1 VGRFPQFRPSRLLP
15 PQQIFMART
24 DSILP
29 AALAASLWLLAAAA
43 FSQSPDAGA
52 TIDRLY
58 AQALDAK
65 RNGDVNTAIAKY
77 HAMLKLDPKLA
88 PAYNNLGL
96 LYFQQNDYARAIES
110 LEQGMRA
117 DPKMTTALV
126 PLGTAYFQIGQ
137 FAKSREVLDRAVRL
151 NPSDETAQLYRA
163 RSLFSLGQREAGS
176 EALQKLLQK
185 SPGNVE
191 ALYTLGQMYMKLAQE
206 TLKRLEVQAP
216 DSYLTNLVSGQL
228 LESMENYDGALAQYS
243 KAVEKEPGFRGA
255 HYNIG
260 NIYWLEGKWDQAI
273 VELTRE
279 ISADPYHCLAH
290 WKIGNCLINLNKE
303 PDQAMDHVKKALEI
317 CPNLAQAHLD
327 LGRLLA
333 GNGEYSQAIARYH
346 RVVELNPEESSVHF
360 LLANAY
366 RRLGRMEEAEAE
378 SRIMQEMIA
387 KARSARESR
396 Q

>member
-1 VGRFPQFRPSRLLP
+1 
-15 PQQIFMART
+15 
-24 DSILP
+24 
-29 AALAASLWLLAAAA
+29 
-43 FSQSPDAGA
+43 
-52 TIDRLY
+52 
-58 AQALDAK
+58 
-65 RNGDVNTAIAKY
+65 
-77 HAMLKLDPKLA
+77 
-88 PAYNNLGL
+88 
-96 LYFQQNDYARAIES
+96 
-110 LEQGMRA
+110 
-117 DPKMTTALV
+117 
-126 PLGTAYFQIGQ
+126 
-137 FAKSREVLDRAVRL
+137 
-151 NPSDETAQLYRA
+151 
-163 RSLFSLGQREAGS
+163 
-176 EALQKLLQK
+176 
-185 SPGNVE
+185 
-191 ALYTLGQMYMKLAQE
+191 MYMKLAQE

-333 GNGEYSQAIARYH
+333 GKGEYSQAIARYH

-378 SRIMQEMIA
+378 SRIMQEMTA